1 MCIKPKVIGKWVAN
15 SYLSAGQGG
24 AKVTRTPIPSLTLLS
39 FEPRRIEVELE
50 IFFLDFARGEDLS
63 GFEFEL
69 LFLLLS
75 LLRPFLNL
83 LLHRVPPVLWH
94 RDPGDRYASAFRR
107 SRSTRTNRSSRY

>member
-1 MCIKPKVIGKWVAN
+1 MGKKPWALRMNIKPK
-15 SYLSAGQGG
+15 LGG
-24 AKVTRTPIPSLTLLS
+24 AGGGEKVPRPPISPLTLLS
-39 FEPRRIEVELE
+39 FETRRIQVQLEVL
-50 IFFLDFARGEDLS
+50 FFDFAGGEDLS

-94 RDPGDRYASAFRR
+94 RDLGDRYASAFRR
-107 SRSTRTNRSSRY
+107 SRSTLTNRSSRY